1 MREANKYR
9 PDDAQI
15 CSCHNV
21 TKGDIVEG
29 VKSGTCKTIADV
41 KSCTKAGTGCGG
53 CMPLIQTIY
62 SKTMAEMGQEVSN
75 HCKSEAPTL
84 STTRSIR
91 LDALSCLSQLTLTN
105 SQYARTSP
113 THAQTFTTS
122 SPSSSSNPS
131 PTS

>member
-1 MREANKYR
+1 MCRD
-9 PDDAQI
+9 DDAQI

-21 TKGDIVEG
+21 TKADIVEG

-62 SKTMAEMGQEVSN
+62 SKTMADMGQEVSN
-75 HCKSEAPTL
+75 HCTSNNITTT
-84 STTRSIR
+84 STTCWHRMTNTTNQKY
-91 LDALSCLSQLTLTN
+91 ALTS
-105 SQYARTSP
+105 RTR
-113 THAQTFTTS
+113 AQISTTS
-122 SPSSSSNPS
+122 SPSSSSSPL